1 MSGPFNAKPATLAAL
16 LGVAVYIA
24 LIVGLR
30 FLLRALP
37 LGLAALVTFVVI
49 LAYPGALILG
59 AILSLRRYRRSR
71 E

>member
-1 MSGPFNAKPATLAAL
+1 MSGSFNAKNATIAAL
-16 LGVAVYIA
+16 LGVVVYIA

-30 FLLRALP
+30 FVLRALP
-37 LGLAALVTFVVI
+37 LGLAALVTFAVI

-59 AILSLRRYRRSR
+59 AVLSLRRYRRSR

>member
-1 MSGPFNAKPATLAAL
+1 VSGPFNAKNATLAAL
-16 LGVAVYIA
+16 LGVLIYIA

-37 LGLAALVTFVVI
+37 LELAALVTFAVI
-49 LAYPGALILG
+49 LAYPAALVLG
-59 AILSLRRYRRSR
+59 AVLSLRRYRRSR